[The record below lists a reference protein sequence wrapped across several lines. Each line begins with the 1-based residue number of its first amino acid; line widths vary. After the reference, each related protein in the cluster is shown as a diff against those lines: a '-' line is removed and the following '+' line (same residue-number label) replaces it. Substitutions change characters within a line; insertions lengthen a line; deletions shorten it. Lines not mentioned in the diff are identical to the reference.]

1 MARLRTKALLLVAF
15 FLCVTVGA
23 PPASLASE
31 EVVKIGFNYPET
43 GPYAL
48 QGVDQ
53 FRGAQMAIEEI
64 NGLGGILGK
73 KIEMV
78 KRNSESKP
86 DVSVANVTELLD
98 KEGVKMIFGGASSGV
113 AVAVSELAQDKGVV
127 FMATVTA
134 SNATTGE
141 KGHRHT
147 FRVCYNAWM
156 GAKALS
162 AYLNRH
168 RIGKKYFYVTADY
181 TWGWSSE
188 ESIRRFT
195 KTLDNSSHKSV
206 LVPFPGA
213 DEKKFR
219 WALGSAKLAK
229 PDVLVLVLFGDDM
242 ATAIRMATE
251 MGLKDEMAI
260 VVPVL
265 ELGLAEKSGPEAM
278 AGVMGTS
285 DWNWQVPYE
294 YDYEKGKAFVEKFVN
309 RHKRYPCWGAATAY
323 TNLYQ
328 YKDAVERA
336 KTFDSPS
343 VIKALENHEFT
354 LLKDKARWR
363 DFDHQLVQ
371 SVYVVRCKPE
381 ADVLKNEFRLDYFE
395 VLSSFPGDE
404 MVQTREEWNARRTK
418 AGLPTHYEKL
428 PGE

>member
-1 MARLRTKALLLVAF
+1 MARFETKAVLLVTI
-15 FLCVTVGA
+15 LLIITVIT
-23 PPASLASE
+23 ASASFASE

-43 GPYAL
+43 GPYAP
-48 QGVDQ
+48 QGSDQ
-53 FRGAQMAIEEI
+53 LRAAQMAIEEI
-64 NGLGGILGK
+64 NAQGGILGK

-86 DVSVANVTELLD
+86 DVSVANVTELID
-98 KEGVKMIFGGASSGV
+98 KEGVKMVFGGVSSGV
-113 AVAVSELAQDKGVV
+113 AVAVSELAQKKGVI
-127 FMATVTA
+127 FMATITA

-162 AYLNRH
+162 TYLNKH
-168 RIGKKYFYVTADY
+168 RIGKKYFYITADY

-195 KTLDNSSHKSV
+195 KTLNKSLHKSV

-213 DEKKFR
+213 DENKFR
-219 WALGSAKLAK
+219 WALSSAKVAK
-229 PDVLVLVLFGDDM
+229 PDILVLVLFGDDM
-242 ATAIRMATE
+242 STATRMATE
-251 MGLKDEMAI
+251 MGLKDEMEI
-260 VVPVL
+260 VVPIL
-265 ELGLAEKSGPEAM
+265 ELALAEKSGPEAM

-285 DWNWQVPYE
+285 DWNWQVPYK
-294 YDYEKGKAFVEKFVN
+294 YDYEKGKAFVERFVN

-323 TNLYQ
+323 TSLLEYSHG
-328 YKDAVERA
+328 VERA
-336 KTFDSPS
+336 KTFDAPA

-354 LLKDKARWR
+354 LLKDKAGWR

-371 SVYVVRCKPE
+371 SVYVVQCNTE
-381 ADVLKNEFRLDYFE
+381 AETLKDKFKLDYFD
-395 VLSSFPGDE
+395 VLSRFPGEE